1 MNHFKHKGLTL
12 FQLLLSISIIAVIA
26 GGILALDIPA
36 QQRND
41 LDTTRDAIV
50 QSLYSAQMRAR
61 GVDGDSA
68 WGVSLQNNTITLFK
82 GSSYATRDTTRDET
96 TEIPGTL
103 VATGLSEIVFTKLS
117 GNPTPTGT
125 ITLTSKTNEMRTL
138 SINTMGLVE

>member
-1 MNHFKHKGLTL
+1 MNHFQYKGFTL
-12 FQLLLSISIIAVIA
+12 FELLLSISIIGVIA

-50 QSLYSAQMRAR
+50 QSLYSAQIRAR

-68 WGVSLQNNTITLFK
+68 WGVSLQNNAITLFK

-96 TEIPGTL
+96 TEIPRTL

-117 GNPTPTGT
+117 GDPTPIGI
-125 ITLTSKTNEMRTL
+125 ITLTSKTNEVRTL

>member
-1 MNHFKHKGLTL
+1 MNHFQHKGFTL
-12 FQLLLSISIIAVIA
+12 FELLLSISIIAVIA

>member
-1 MNHFKHKGLTL
+1 MNHFQHKGFTL
-12 FQLLLSISIIAVIA
+12 FELLLSISIIAAIA

>member
-1 MNHFKHKGLTL
+1 MIHFQYKGFTL
-12 FQLLLSISIIAVIA
+12 FELLLSISIIAVIA